1 MAMADQLDEFNARVS
16 KINDPRNTSYFDPE
30 MEMHVP
36 KRLSKQLIIKAK
48 AKRIGFVALVC
59 SVGVGA
65 VALLVTQLMST
76 RFGVFGADAPMMIY
90 ASAAILALLI
100 GGFFKMKTVPHM
112 GAQFAGVGVMVAGMH
127 NLVWMFP
134 QAFETL
140 YSVEYVAAIQATT
153 MAGSLMVFGTT
164 YTL

>member
-1 MAMADQLDEFNARVS
+1 MAMADQLDEFNARVR
-16 KINDPRNTSYFDPE
+16 KINDPRNTSYYDRD

-36 KRLSKQLIIKAK
+36 KRLSKQLIIKAQV
-48 AKRIGFVALVC
+48 KRVGLVALIC
-59 SVGVGA
+59 SAGVGA

-76 RFGVFGADAPMMIY
+76 RFGVFGPEAPMVIY

-100 GGFFKMKTVPHM
+100 GGFLKMKTVPHM
-112 GAQFAGVGVMVAGMH
+112 GAQFAGIWVMVAGMH
-127 NLVWMFP
+127 NLVWLFP

-140 YSVEYVAAIQATT
+140 YSAEYVAAIQATT
-153 MAGSLMVFGTT
+153 MAGSLLVFGTT